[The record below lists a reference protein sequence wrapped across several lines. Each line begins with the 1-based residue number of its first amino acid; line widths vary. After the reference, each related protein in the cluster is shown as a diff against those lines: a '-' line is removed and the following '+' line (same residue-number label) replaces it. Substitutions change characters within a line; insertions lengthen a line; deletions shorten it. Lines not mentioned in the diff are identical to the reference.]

1 MRRSRSRTSTTKAE
15 LLDFAESP
23 AAHAPITPD
32 FMRFADERYV
42 VLLGATPEF
51 TSIQRPRFPEDGIE
65 ETLDEIRDLVSRHGH
80 RNAKWWI
87 PDSATPSDLA
97 DRLLELGLRPDE
109 KDPDLT
115 AMTLEQLPPEPPR
128 DISVRAVST
137 EEEMAEAMAI
147 QWDAFAISDSERAE
161 QGRRVADRFRL
172 EREYESTKTFLAWV
186 DGRPAAA
193 ALAVF
198 APQGGLLVG
207 GSTQPWARGRGAYRA
222 LVRARWDAAVARGT
236 PTLVVQAGSMS
247 GPIVRRLGFVP
258 VSRIRHLVDVAGAA

>member
-1 MRRSRSRTSTTKAE
+1 MRRSRSRTSTTKAD

-32 FMRFADERYV
+32 FTRFANERYV
-42 VLLGATPEF
+42 VLLGPTPEF
-51 TSIQRPRFPEDGIE
+51 TSIQRPRFPEDGVE
-65 ETLDEIRDLVSRHGH
+65 ETVDELRDLVSQHGH

-87 PDSATPSDLA
+87 PDSATPPDLV
-97 DRLLELGLRPDE
+97 DRLLELGLQPDE
-109 KDPDLT
+109 RDPDLT
-115 AMTLEQLPPEPPR
+115 AMVLEEPPAEPPP
-128 DISVRAVST
+128 DITVRAVTT

-172 EREYESTKTFLAWV
+172 EQDYAFTKTFLAWV

-222 LVRARWDAAVARGT
+222 LVRARWDAAVERGT
-236 PTLVVQAGSMS
+236 PTLVVQAGAMS

-258 VSRIRHLVDVAGAA
+258 VSRVRHLVDVAGAA

>member
-1 MRRSRSRTSTTKAE
+1 
-15 LLDFAESP
+15 
-23 AAHAPITPD
+23 
-32 FMRFADERYV
+32 MRFADERYV

-97 DRLLELGLRPDE
+97 DRLLEFGLRPDE

-115 AMTLEQLPPEPPR
+115 AMTLEQPPPEPPR

-247 GPIVRRLGFVP
+247 GPIVRRLGFVA